1 MALIRLSVFP
11 LGTSSYFFGI
21 TNIKPLHYIIGSC
34 TFAVRLSLNIYVG
47 CRLYVMGKKESTTS
61 EQIVFA
67 LEIILNVGFSIAV
80 GVCAKKHMQKKI
92 E

>member
-1 MALIRLSVFP
+1 
-11 LGTSSYFFGI
+11 
-21 TNIKPLHYIIGSC
+21 
-34 TFAVRLSLNIYVG
+34 
-47 CRLYVMGKKESTTS
+47 MGKKESTTS